1 MNKIISGLLDDF
13 KKAQSTDPSL
23 TESEA
28 FEQFS
33 AYLTIGS
40 IAETSSA
47 TTQTVV
53 GGDAQPAVD
62 AIGVIVN
69 GTLIENE
76 DEVETYIAVNNY
88 LDIDFVFTQAK
99 TSENFDGTALSDLGS
114 FAADFIQ
121 EDLCKTDTEA
131 VKRLRK
137 LKNLIYKQAKY
148 FKHRNPNIHLFYVT
162 TGQEPEN
169 DLNFNKR
176 IKRIKDEFEKNGNT
190 NECHVYLIG
199 SREIQ
204 KLKRQLDHSISKEIS
219 FGRRVPLP
227 QTLGI
232 DEAYLGVIPATEYL
246 QLLTGQGNNFLTS
259 IFYDNVR
266 DWQGSN
272 PVNSGIANT
281 IKNANSRSRFVF
293 MNNGITVIARKIRVT
308 GERINLEDYQI
319 VNGCQTSNV
328 LWNNRSSLDEKI
340 LIPLR
345 IVATTNEEI
354 VRDII
359 KATNSQTEVTPSQ
372 LLAATD
378 FQKQLE
384 QSFQSQQPIILFYE
398 RRSRQFTNSTI
409 DRSKIVTPISLMKA
423 FASIVL
429 MEPHKT
435 TRDFQSVLAAA
446 GNTIFGSAH
455 KLESYYMAALVQYW
469 CDLLLRKSLIDKK
482 LTVARFQIMLAFR
495 ILNQNGEVPPLE
507 SNKAKKWAN
516 DISALLKDQNSA
528 LTHIKPAAALVD
540 QLIKT
545 KKNPRDAARTSAF
558 TEEVIKAAG
567 KMMQTRRKKTPASR

>member
-13 KKAQSTDPSL
+13 KVAQNIDTALS
-23 TESEA
+23 ESEG
-28 FEQFS
+28 FELFA
-33 AYLTIGS
+33 AYLSIGS
-40 IAETSSA
+40 IAETSSS

-69 GTLIENE
+69 GSLIEND
-76 DEVETYIAVNNY
+76 DEIDTFIDINNY

-99 TSENFDGTALSDLGS
+99 TSESFEGTALSDLGS
-114 FAADFIQ
+114 FASDFIE
-121 EDLCKTDTEA
+121 EDSCKTDTEA
-131 VKRLRK
+131 VKKLRN

-148 FKHRNPNIHLFYVT
+148 FKRRNPNIHLFYVT

-169 DLNFNKR
+169 DINFNRR
-176 IKRIKDEFEKNGNT
+176 IKKIKDDFKGKGNT
-190 NECHVYLIG
+190 NDCQIHLIG

-219 FGRRVPLP
+219 FGKRIALP
-227 QTLGI
+227 QTPGI

-246 QLLTGQGNNFLTS
+246 QLLKGQGNNFLTS

-272 PVNSGIANT
+272 QVNSGIAST
-281 IKNANSRSRFVF
+281 IQRESSRSRFVF

-328 LWNNRSSLDEKI
+328 LWNNQISLDESI

-345 IVATTNEEI
+345 IVATTDEEI

-384 QSFQSQQPIILFYE
+384 QFFQSQQPVALFYE

-409 DRSKIVTPISLMKA
+409 DRSKIVTPISLG
-423 FASIVL
+423 
-429 MEPHKT
+429 HK
-435 TRDFQSVLAAA
+435 RGQV
-446 GNTIFGSAH
+446 
-455 KLESYYMAALVQYW
+455 
-469 CDLLLRKSLIDKK
+469 
-482 LTVARFQIMLAFR
+482 
-495 ILNQNGEVPPLE
+495 
-507 SNKAKKWAN
+507 
-516 DISALLKDQNSA
+516 
-528 LTHIKPAAALVD
+528 
-540 QLIKT
+540 
-545 KKNPRDAARTSAF
+545 
-558 TEEVIKAAG
+558 
-567 KMMQTRRKKTPASR
+567 